1 MQMKT
6 FVTIKKLFLA
16 IWIKTQSQKLAAK
29 MNKMNVF
36 GGFATKLNRNAE
48 MIFCAFLE
56 YMKKMKKIYNER
68 NIFGLFLEYRT
79 YCII

>member
-1 MQMKT
+1 MKT

-56 YMKKMKKIYNER
+56 YMKKMKKITTNGTFSVYFW
-68 NIFGLFLEYRT
+68 NIELT
-79 YCII
+79 V